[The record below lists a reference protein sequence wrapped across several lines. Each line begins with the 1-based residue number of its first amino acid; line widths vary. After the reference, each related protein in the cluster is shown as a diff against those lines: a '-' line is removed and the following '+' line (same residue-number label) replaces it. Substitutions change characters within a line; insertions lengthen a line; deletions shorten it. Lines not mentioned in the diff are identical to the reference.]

1 MPTNEID
8 LFSWNLEPKKIKN
21 KVRLIE
27 LFAGIGAQAKS
38 LEMLGV
44 DFEHYKLAEWA
55 VPSIIAY
62 NSIHIKDTTDYSQ
75 NKTLEEMLE
84 RINGVSTN
92 YNEPIA
98 FEKLK
103 NKPIERIRNVYNNC
117 IATHNLVN
125 IMNVKGKDL
134 EIVDKDKYEYILTY
148 SFPCQDLSLAGKRAG
163 MSVSQSEGGTRSG
176 LLWEVARILN
186 ELERERA
193 LPQILLCENVPE
205 IMSEKN
211 MKDLQK
217 WVSALEKLGYKSYD
231 TILNAKN
238 YGLPQNRR
246 RFFMI
251 SILGEYSY
259 EFPNPISLKWKLKD
273 FLEKEVDEKY
283 YLSEKMV
290 EYISATNEKWTGNN
304 NGATV
309 NRDIACTI
317 NTAPGQRR
325 CDSSNYIADN
335 LPDNADL
342 QELDVVKRL
351 GGLYDKGN
359 ETHQAGS
366 IYDKEGLSPTLDCS
380 SGGGNRQPFIT
391 EQKAIY
397 GRQALNET
405 LEKCDV
411 SDGTFIDAYHRSVNK
426 EVAGAITT
434 RVSEANNTFIAE
446 KYSKESL
453 KRIKN
458 NIVEG
463 DISPT
468 ITANAMQSINHQ
480 NCVLL
485 KRGYE
490 VEVNEEQKHS
500 EGIDIVGNHSK
511 SGFTQTSIVGKNG
524 IAPTVTENHGQVTAI
539 PIKNNTKQGF
549 LMAEEGDGVNIGG
562 RMQYQR
568 GTVQKGITQSITTT
582 GGNDIGVVV
591 KDDEVKLLGGIGE
604 KKSNSGTQYYEQNR
618 IYDSETVATSI
629 PASPSF
635 HPNYYTNLR
644 IRKLTPRECMRLMGF
659 QDRDTEAMYNAGL
672 SNSAIYHCAG
682 DSICVNVLMAIFAPL
697 FDKDWRNICQ
707 LKNF

>member
-8 LFSWNLEPKKIKN
+8 LFSWNLEPKKIKK
-21 KVRLIE
+21 KVRIIE

-38 LEMLGV
+38 LEILGV
-44 DFEHYKLAEWA
+44 DFEHYKIVEWA

-62 NSIHIKDTTDYSQ
+62 NSIHIKDTTDYSE
-75 NKTLEEMLE
+75 NKTSQEMLE
-84 RINGVSTN
+84 RIKGVSTN

-103 NKPIERIRNVYNNC
+103 SKPIERIKNVYNNC
-117 IATHNLVN
+117 IATHNLIN
-125 IMNVKGKDL
+125 IMDVKGKDL

-186 ELERERA
+186 ELEKEKA
-193 LPQILLCENVPE
+193 LPQILLCENVAE
-205 IMSEKN
+205 IMSEKS

-259 EFPNPISLKWKLKD
+259 EFPSPIALKWKLKD

-304 NGATV
+304 NGAPV

-342 QELDVVKRL
+342 QV
-351 GGLYDKGN
+351 
-359 ETHQAGS
+359 
-366 IYDKEGLSPTLDCS
+366 
-380 SGGGNRQPFIT
+380 
-391 EQKAIY
+391 
-397 GRQALNET
+397 
-405 LEKCDV
+405 
-411 SDGTFIDAYHRSVNK
+411 
-426 EVAGAITT
+426 
-434 RVSEANNTFIAE
+434 
-446 KYSKESL
+446 
-453 KRIKN
+453 
-458 NIVEG
+458 
-463 DISPT
+463 
-468 ITANAMQSINHQ
+468 
-480 NCVLL
+480 
-485 KRGYE
+485 
-490 VEVNEEQKHS
+490 
-500 EGIDIVGNHSK
+500 
-511 SGFTQTSIVGKNG
+511 
-524 IAPTVTENHGQVTAI
+524 I
-539 PIKNNTKQGF
+539 PIKNNTKKGF
-549 LMAEEGDGVNIGG
+549 LLAEEGDAVDISG
-562 RMQYQR
+562 RMQYHR
-568 GTVQKGITQSITTT
+568 GTVQKGITQSITTI
-582 GGNDIGVVV
+582 GGDNVGVVIKERNAYTDLEKSLFTKDGNIKRYVNSDIVDEFKEGQMATTSYPNGYGHGTRVHDESISLTTNERPSV
-591 KDDEVKLLGGIGE
+591 KC
-604 KKSNSGTQYYEQNR
+604 
-618 IYDSETVATSI
+618 
-629 PASPSF
+629 
-635 HPNYYTNLR
+635 NLR
-644 IRKLTPRECMRLMGF
+644 IRKLTPKECMRLMGF
-659 QDRDTEAMYNAGL
+659 QDKDTEAMYNAGL
-672 SNSAIYHCAG
+672 SNNAIYHCAG
-682 DSICVNVLMAIFAPL
+682 DSICVNVLMAIFSPL
-697 FDKDWRNICQ
+697 FDKDWRSICQ